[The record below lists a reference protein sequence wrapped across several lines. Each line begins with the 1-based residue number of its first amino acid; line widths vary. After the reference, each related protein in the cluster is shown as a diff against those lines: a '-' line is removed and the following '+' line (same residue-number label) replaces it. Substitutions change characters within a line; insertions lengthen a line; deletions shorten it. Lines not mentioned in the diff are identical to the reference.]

1 MQGKAED
8 TVEKQSLL
16 ATRKVQSNIEASS
29 HSKKAKGFKQLKTRA
44 AGVLLPLPWRKGG
57 ILASARYK
65 LLSTISLGNT
75 YKVPSRISY
84 LLQHHPTLASSA
96 SIIPAG
102 VSAFWVLWHSCL
114 VHTSLYSKALRSFVA
129 YRIHNSKLDITFLK
143 LIPIAFI
150 KF

>member
-29 HSKKAKGFKQLKTRA
+29 HSKKAEGFKQLKTRA
-44 AGVLLPLPWRKGG
+44 AGVLLPLPWRNGG
-57 ILASARYK
+57 ILTSVRYK

-75 YKVPSRISY
+75 YKVPFRISY
-84 LLQHHPTLASSA
+84 LQHHPTLASSA
-96 SIIPAG
+96 SIIAAG
-102 VSAFWVLWHSCL
+102 VSAFWLLRHSCL
-114 VHTSLYSKALRSFVA
+114 VHTKPSGVA